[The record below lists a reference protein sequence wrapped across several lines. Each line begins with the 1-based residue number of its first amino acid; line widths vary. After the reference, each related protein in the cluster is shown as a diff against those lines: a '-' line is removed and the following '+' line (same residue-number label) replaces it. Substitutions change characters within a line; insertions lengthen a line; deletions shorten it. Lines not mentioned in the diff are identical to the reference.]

1 MALLSRQV
9 TQQANVLA
17 YDDVFRVIAVLA
29 ALAFFTTLRVI
40 GLRRRPTWLRLG
52 PEGLEVSG
60 PQGREA
66 FAWADLTAVQAGPGP
81 DEASVL

>member
-29 ALAFFTTLRVI
+29 ALGCAWVTVTHLRPRWRARAEA
-40 GLRRRPTWLRLG
+40 RRTARNPDASA
-52 PEGLEVSG
+52 VS
-60 PQGREA
+60 A
-66 FAWADLTAVQAGPGP
+66 AV
-81 DEASVL
+81 D